1 MPRTRPAGFVEKL
14 SLAPAFAPARAR
26 RLAAAAGLACLM
38 AGCTSPPTSPFEGK
52 LQSDLRRSM
61 IDAARREL
69 READQ
74 HPQSVTTTRP
84 DGESTLGMNA
94 EQIAELKKMA
104 GIQSYVGMPLPL
116 PDDLTGA
123 PSQTVH
129 VSLERLVKS
138 AVERNIAVQFAR
150 LGPAVSSAQVLAAEG
165 SFDWTFFSNLS
176 FQNTNEPN
184 IGSAATQS
192 QTFQSSL
199 GLRRTLV
206 SGGRL
211 TVQHELSYFES
222 KPPGPTTTNQT
233 AFPSAVT
240 LQWDQPLLRNFG
252 TEVTQAE
259 IRVARNAERNAVETL
274 RRDLMRVASD
284 TESRYWELVQAYQ
297 DVLILQR
304 LLDRG
309 IRVRDQLIQR
319 APLDANA
326 AQIADAMSRVT
337 TRQDDL
343 ISAQTQLALISDQL
357 KTLVNDPEFPAGST
371 ILLIPSD
378 FPIDQPVRYS
388 LSESIRSALRYRPE
402 IQSAIL
408 AIDDASIRQTVSR
421 NARLPDL
428 SLRLQAKYSGLNDQ
442 VHESYNDI
450 WAGNFASYV
459 AGLTFEMPIGNRR
472 AEGDYRRRV
481 LERMQSVLAYRNTV
495 QTTVAEVLS
504 ALRQVALFYKRIE
517 SSRTNVLATAEALR
531 VLQVEKE
538 IGPGYTVER
547 LNLEFQQQERL
558 AAAERGAVDAL
569 VRYNSVIAALF
580 QSMGTTLE
588 RNNIQL
594 VVPTV
599 DDALEGARGTSGWAG
614 EPVLPVEKDSVK

>member
-1 MPRTRPAGFVEKL
+1 M
-14 SLAPAFAPARAR
+14 APA
-26 RLAAAAGLACLM
+26 LIAAAGVACML
-38 AGCTSPPTSPFEGK
+38 AGCASPRHSPFQDK

-69 READQ
+69 RQADQ
-74 HPQSVTTTRP
+74 HPQPVTTTRA
-84 DGESTLGMNA
+84 DGQSALGMTP
-94 EQIAELKKMA
+94 EQIEELRKMA
-104 GIQSYVGMPLPL
+104 GIESYTGVPLPL
-116 PDDLTGA
+116 PEDLTGA
-123 PSQTVH
+123 PAQTVH

-184 IGSAATQS
+184 IGSAASQS
-192 QTFQSSL
+192 QTYQSSF

-211 TVQHELSYFES
+211 TIQNELSYFES
-222 KPPGPTTTNQT
+222 KPTGATTTNQ
-233 AFPSAVT
+233 AVFPSAVT
-240 LQWDQPLLRNFG
+240 FQWDQPLLRNFG

-259 IRVARNAERNAVETL
+259 IRVLRNAERNAVETL
-274 RRDLMRVASD
+274 RRDLMRVVSD
-284 TESRYWELVQAYQ
+284 TEERYWQLVQAHQ
-297 DVLILQR
+297 DVLVLQR
-304 LLDRG
+304 LLERG

-343 ISAQTQLALISDQL
+343 LAAQTQLALISNQI
-357 KTLVNDPEFPAGST
+357 KSLVNDPEFSVGST
-371 ILLIPSD
+371 VLLIPAD
-378 FPIDQPVRYS
+378 FPIDQPVQYS

-402 IQSAIL
+402 IQSAIIG
-408 AIDDASIRQTVSR
+408 IDDASIRQTVAR

-428 SLRLQAKYSGLNDQ
+428 SLRLQSKYSGLNDQ
-442 VHESYNDI
+442 IHETYNDVF
-450 WAGNFASYV
+450 ATNFASYV
-459 AGLTFEMPIGNRR
+459 IGLTFEAPIGNRR
-472 AEGDYRRRV
+472 AEGEYRRRV
-481 LERMQSVLAYRNTV
+481 LERMQSVLAYQNTV
-495 QTTVAEVLS
+495 RTTVEEVLG
-504 ALRQVALFYKRIE
+504 ALLQVQLFYKRIE

-569 VRYNSVIAALF
+569 VRYNTAISALF
-580 QSMGTTLE
+580 QAMGTTLE
-588 RNNIQL
+588 RNNIQF

-599 DDALEGARGTSGWAG
+599 DDALEGARGTRGWAG
-614 EPVLPVEKDSVK
+614 EPALKVEHDRGRVK